1 VARQPA
7 ADVLGYMET
16 LSNWGR
22 WGPEDRLG
30 TLNLVTPACR
40 RDAAALVREGISVS
54 CAHDI
59 DPSILD
65 PIHQFHRYMVMS
77 GEGLA
82 DEHRLPHMMGGTSDQ
97 RWSPS
102 REYLGMVFHGPLV
115 THVDAP
121 SHMSWDQKI
130 FNGYPAERVNSI
142 SGAIDLPVSA
152 MAEGI
157 TTRGVLIDVPGS
169 RQVDALEPG
178 TAVEPDELAQIESD
192 QGSVVRPG
200 DAVLL
205 RTGGAFSASADHSAG
220 PWNWQEG
227 KSGWSASCLQWL
239 HERDVAIIGHDG
251 SNDVAP
257 SGFASVG
264 MPAPIHVVALVAMGL
279 WLIDNVALEA
289 LAETCRRLQR
299 WEFMMSISALR
310 IAGGTGSPVNPIA
323 TF

>member
-7 ADVLGYMET
+7 ADVLGYMES

-22 WGPEDRLG
+22 WGSEDRLG

-59 DPSILD
+59 DPSVLD
-65 PIHQFHRYMVMS
+65 PIHQFHRYMIMS

-82 DEHRLPHMMGGTSDQ
+82 DEHRLPHMVGGTSDQ

-121 SHMSWDQKI
+121 SHMSWDRKI
-130 FNGYPAERVNSI
+130 YNGYPAERVNSI

-157 TTRGVLIDVPGS
+157 TTRGVLIDVPGF
-169 RQVDALEPG
+169 RQVAALEPG
-178 TAVEPDELAQIESD
+178 TAVEPDELVEIETA

-200 DAVLL
+200 DAVFL
-205 RTGGAFSASADHSAG
+205 RTGGAFSESNDRSAE

-227 KSGWSASCLQWL
+227 KSGWSAPCLQWL

-257 SGFASVG
+257 SGYASVG
-264 MPAPIHVVALVAMGL
+264 MPAPIHVVSLVAMGL

-299 WEFMMSISALR
+299 WEFMVSISALR

>member
-1 VARQPA
+1 VASGMA
-7 ADVLGYMET
+7 VDVLAYMET

-22 WGPEDRLG
+22 WGPQDRLG

-40 RDAAALVREGISVS
+40 RAAAALVSEGVSVS

-59 DPSILD
+59 DPSVMD
-65 PIHQFHRYMVMS
+65 RIHQFHRYLVMS

-82 DEHRLPHMMGGTSDQ
+82 DEHRVPHMVGGTSDQ

-102 REYLGMVFHGPLV
+102 REYIGMVFHGPLV

-121 SHMSWDQKI
+121 SHMSWDRRI
-130 FNGYPAERVNSI
+130 YNGYPAERVNSI

-152 MAEGI
+152 MADGVL
-157 TTRGVLIDVPGS
+157 TRGVLLDVAGS
-169 RQVDALEPG
+169 RQVAALDPG
-178 TAVEPDELAQIESD
+178 SAVEPEELMELESAQRSA
-192 QGSVVRPG
+192 VRPG
-200 DAVLL
+200 DVVFL
-205 RTGGAFSASADHSAG
+205 RTGGGFPESSDGSSA

-227 KSGWSASCLQWL
+227 KSGWSAACLEWL
-239 HERDVAIIGHDG
+239 HRRDVAMIGHDG

-257 SGFASVG
+257 SGYASVG
-264 MPAPIHVVALVAMGL
+264 MPAPIHVVSLVAMGL

-289 LAETCRRLQR
+289 LADTCRRLQR
-299 WEFMMSISALR
+299 WEFMVSISALR

>member
-1 VARQPA
+1 MAREPA
-7 ADVLGYMET
+7 ADVLGYMDT

-22 WGPEDRLG
+22 WGPDDRLG
-30 TLNLVTPACR
+30 TLNLVTPRCR
-40 RDAAALVREGISVS
+40 RDAAALVREGVSVS

-59 DPSILD
+59 DPTVLD

-77 GEGLA
+77 GEGLG
-82 DEHRLPHMMGGTSDQ
+82 DEHRVPHMVGGTADQ

-102 REYLGMVFHGPLV
+102 REYIGMVFHGPLV

-121 SHMSWDQKI
+121 SHMSWDGRI
-130 FNGYPAERVNSI
+130 YNGYPAERVNSI

-152 MAEGI
+152 MAEGV
-157 TTRGVLIDVPGS
+157 TTRGVLIDVAGA
-169 RQVDALEPG
+169 RQVAALEPG
-178 TAVEPDELAQIESD
+178 TAVEPDELMSIENE
-192 QGSVVRPG
+192 QGSVVGPG
-200 DAVLL
+200 DAVFL
-205 RTGGAFSASADHSAG
+205 RTGGGFPESAG
-220 PWNWQEG
+220 GSETWNWQEG
-227 KSGWSASCLQWL
+227 KSGWSAACLAWL

-257 SGFASVG
+257 SGYTPVG
-264 MPAPIHVVALVAMGL
+264 MPAPIHVVSLVAMGL

-299 WEFMMSISALR
+299 WEFMVSISALR